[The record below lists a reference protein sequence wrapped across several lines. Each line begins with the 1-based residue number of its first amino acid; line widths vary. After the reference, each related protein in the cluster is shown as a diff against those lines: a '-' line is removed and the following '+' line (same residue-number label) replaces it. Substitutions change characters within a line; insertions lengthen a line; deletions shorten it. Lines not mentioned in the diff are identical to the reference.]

1 MGTDFAILVYSLGS
15 MKDGLV
21 PTIIVAWEKVSQTI
35 QITVFPLKKCNKLYE
50 FLTELDAYV
59 TVSESE

>member
-21 PTIIVAWEKVSQTI
+21 PMIIVAWEKVSQTI
-35 QITVFPLKKCNKLYE
+35 QITVFPLKKCNKLYA
-50 FLTELDAYV
+50 FLTGLDAYV